1 MQETLQMSAKSLT
14 LKLCSLVAGA
24 MLALSA
30 CTTPAQAQPAMWT
43 VKDADSTIYLFGTVH
58 LLKPETEWKTEKLKA
73 AIAEAE
79 QLWLELPTTNSEA
92 LAAEMMPLITQ
103 FGLAPAT
110 PLSSSLT
117 PEEMKTLDEAAKL
130 AGMTGAQL
138 NAFRPWFAAL
148 TITTSAVT
156 RAGYD
161 PASGVDSRIE
171 VLFAERGIKPK
182 GFETPEQQ
190 IKVFADMSRE
200 EELAYLRQI
209 IEEYE
214 NAADVL
220 DRMVDQW
227 SRGDLVGLE
236 ASLVAD
242 MREASPELYEDL
254 LPKRNANWAVQ
265 IEDMLK
271 GKGVIFIAV
280 GAGHLIGEDSVQA
293 LLKAKGIEAE
303 RVQ

>member
-1 MQETLQMSAKSLT
+1 MSAKSLT

-43 VKDADSTIYLFGTVH
+43 VKDADSKIYLFGTVH

-103 FGLAPAT
+103 FGLAPAA

-171 VLFAERGIKPK
+171 ALFAERGIKPK

-280 GAGHLIGEDSVQA
+280 GAGHLIGADSVQA

>member
-1 MQETLQMSAKSLT
+1 
-14 LKLCSLVAGA
+14 
-24 MLALSA
+24 
-30 CTTPAQAQPAMWT
+30 
-43 VKDADSTIYLFGTVH
+43 
-58 LLKPETEWKTEKLKA
+58 
-73 AIAEAE
+73 
-79 QLWLELPTTNSEA
+79 
-92 LAAEMMPLITQ
+92 
-103 FGLAPAT
+103 
-110 PLSSSLT
+110 
-117 PEEMKTLDEAAKL
+117 MKTLDEAAKL

>member
-1 MQETLQMSAKSLT
+1 MSAKSLT

-30 CTTPAQAQPAMWT
+30 CTTPAQTQPAMWT

-171 VLFAERGIKPK
+171 ALFAQRGIKPK

-254 LPKRNANWAVQ
+254 LPRRNANWAVQ

-280 GAGHLIGEDSVQA
+280 GAGHLIGADSVQA

>member
-1 MQETLQMSAKSLT
+1 MQETLQMNAKSLT

-171 VLFAERGIKPK
+171 ALFAERGIKPK

-280 GAGHLIGEDSVQA
+280 GAGHLIGADSVQA

>member
-1 MQETLQMSAKSLT
+1 MSAKSLT

-58 LLKPETEWKTEKLKA
+58 LLKPETAWKTEKLKA

-171 VLFAERGIKPK
+171 ALFAERGIKPK

-280 GAGHLIGEDSVQA
+280 GAGHLIGADSVQA

>member
-1 MQETLQMSAKSLT
+1 MSAKSLP
-14 LKLCSLVAGA
+14 LKLRSLVAGA
-24 MLALSA
+24 IFALGA
-30 CTTPAQAQPAMWT
+30 CATPAQARPAMWT

-92 LAAEMMPLITQ
+92 LAGEMMPLITQ

-138 NAFRPWFAAL
+138 NVFRPWFAAL

-171 VLFAERGIKPK
+171 TLFAERGIKPR

-220 DRMVDQW
+220 DRMVEQW

-242 MREASPELYEDL
+242 MRDASPELYEDL
-254 LPKRNANWAVQ
+254 LPRRNANWVVQ
-265 IEDMLK
+265 IEEMLR
-271 GKGVIFIAV
+271 GKGVVFIAV
-280 GAGHLIGEDSVQA
+280 GAGHLVGEDSVQA

>member
-58 LLKPETEWKTEKLKA
+58 LLKPETQWKTEKLKA

-171 VLFAERGIKPK
+171 ALFAERGIKPK

-280 GAGHLIGEDSVQA
+280 GAGHLIGADSVQA

>member
-1 MQETLQMSAKSLT
+1 MNAKSLT

-171 VLFAERGIKPK
+171 ALFAERGIKPK

-280 GAGHLIGEDSVQA
+280 GAGHLIGADSVQA

>member
-1 MQETLQMSAKSLT
+1 MSAKSLT

-171 VLFAERGIKPK
+171 ALFAERGIKPK

>member
-1 MQETLQMSAKSLT
+1 MNAKSLT

-73 AIAEAE
+73 AMAEAE

-171 VLFAERGIKPK
+171 ALFAERGIKPK

-280 GAGHLIGEDSVQA
+280 GAGHLIGADSVQA

>member
-171 VLFAERGIKPK
+171 ALFAERGIKPK

>member
-1 MQETLQMSAKSLT
+1 MSAKSLT